1 MSTPRALVVRT
12 AGTNCDAETARA
24 LELAGARAEVLNGK
38 RLLAEPRR
46 LDELAILVLAGG
58 FSHGDDVAAGRVWGL
73 DLRRGL
79 ERELAAFVRRG
90 GLVLGICNGFQ
101 ALVESG
107 LLAPPGS
114 AAGERAIALYDNTS
128 NHYECRWVTL
138 EGADCACPWIV
149 AGERLPLPV
158 AHAEGRFVARDA
170 GVLARL
176 RANRQI
182 ALRYVDPGGV
192 DPGGS
197 GAGGGPAAYPHNPNG
212 SLDDVA
218 GLCDPSGRVL
228 GLMPHPERNVSPWQ
242 HPLWTRREPRA
253 AGEGL
258 AFFERLVA
266 CAETARV

>member
-1 MSTPRALVVRT
+1 MSAPRALVVRS

-24 LELAGARAEVLNGK
+24 LELAGARAEVLNVK

-79 ERELAAFVRRG
+79 ERELAAFVARG

-114 AAGERAIALYDNTS
+114 GAGERAIALYDNAS

-149 AGERLPLPV
+149 AGERLPVPV
-158 AHAEGRFVARDA
+158 AHAEGRFVVREA

-176 RANRQI
+176 CANRQI
-182 ALRYVDPGGV
+182 ALRYVDPGG
-192 DPGGS
+192 
-197 GAGGGPAAYPHNPNG
+197 GPAVYPHNPNG

-242 HPLWTRREPRA
+242 HPRWTRGQPRA

-258 AFFERLVA
+258 AFFQRLVA
-266 CAETARV
+266 CAEKAPV